1 MDGAAIDPSSHV
13 APYPPPH
20 GKAVPRQPLAPD
32 EPCPRCPQFFR
43 PGILVLVLALTVLE
57 PRTSIQ
63 RVRPQGSQAAT
74 PCAWDVIDA
83 LVQATGAHE
92 VAIFHLSEERTPD
105 AEVHPAEPENDQTED
120 RDDDGGHSDPPS
132 SPSHR
137 RLAMVVEHRVGS

>member
-1 MDGAAIDPSSHV
+1 MERVAIDPSDQV
-13 APYPPPH
+13 ALYPPQH
-20 GKAVPRQPLAPD
+20 GQAATRRPLAPD

-43 PGILVLVLALTVLE
+43 PGILVLVLAIIVLE

-92 VAIFHLSEERTPD
+92 VAIFHLSE
-105 AEVHPAEPENDQTED
+105 
-120 RDDDGGHSDPPS
+120 
-132 SPSHR
+132 
-137 RLAMVVEHRVGS
+137 